1 MSSVG
6 SRDAPCAVLVLL
18 CLCVAEAEAAGG
30 VSIFALGTMI
40 DEYHWDIMFM
50 YYIVFFVTLLLEI
63 TVHHLHTS
71 ITNHSG
77 IEVIRQVI
85 KQLMILGGISALL
98 VVFEN
103 LGGASLLNGA
113 LFRYVHFVIFMM
125 AILFITLVTSLFV
138 TVGPRWASWARF
150 EAKVVE
156 IESDPSLCD
165 QDRTAFLAAYVKTVK
180 HGNAMLSCLSYFRS
194 NLPFKFYQISFSR
207 YMKKMQRKIM
217 LTFLDLK
224 WKAWTALALLTS
236 LAAITTWI
244 TVTISKNPLATIG
257 LWVLIVGFGP
267 LILLVVLAAKVRYE
281 FHQFAIDVQEMR
293 QWRRKKLPADQSS
306 YFWRTPTFNIELI
319 QIILLYQVFYM
330 ATVVVNF
337 SYRLWLYGK
346 EADAMGR
353 SAVLIVLC
361 FAPSVVV
368 FAVVLPRMLPN
379 FTVLASVGE
388 YIDHNVLIGILN
400 TDKRTGKTRRAYRR
414 DKNIIDIAPLMRV
427 DVCMQQDPPPPP
439 PHSTSFHPHPHTRTH
454 TAELLLSQEN
464 AGGADVSP
472 EGDEKKDMLP
482 MFKKRDEKD
491 DMPEV
496 EPEERDKLC
505 DNCDEQPA
513 SVKCNRCGLLCDDC
527 DMSYHGLRHLKNH
540 ARRLF
545 DDALQ
550 PGIPTSNL
558 GLSFFAKPTATLLP
572 RSAAAPAPAPA
583 PAPVEPPPAAKRA
596 SLQNP
601 LSLSTDRPGEPLSAS
616 SSRAQSSAV
625 DPLPADSDDSAERAT
640 NPPAPPKRGPP
651 RRHGLSP
658 LAVGVGVGGPRQGVR
673 RSDAS
678 STSGSVAV
686 PSPRHTSRYHSLPAG
701 GINRV
706 VPSSP
711 SSFGGSGM
719 KTPSAPQDEWLC
731 PSPRCRKKNWNTASI
746 CAACGVPR
754 PSPLRYGPTP

>member
-6 SRDAPCAVLVLL
+6 SRDAPCAVFVLL

-63 TVHHLHTS
+63 TVHHLHAS

-194 NLPFKFYQISFSR
+194 NLPFKFYGISFSR
-207 YMKKMQRKIM
+207 YMEKMQRKIM

-224 WKAWTALALLTS
+224 WKAWSALALLTS
-236 LAAITTWI
+236 LAAITTYI
-244 TVTISKNPLATIG
+244 TVKISSNPLATIG

-267 LILLVVLAAKVRYE
+267 LILLVVLAMKVRYE

-293 QWRRKKLPADQSS
+293 QHRRKMLRSEQST
-306 YFWRTPTFNIELI
+306 YFWFGNPMFAVHLM
-319 QIILLYQVFYM
+319 QVMLLYQAFYLSS
-330 ATVVVNF
+330 AIINF
-337 SYRLWLYGK
+337 SSRLYIYGAEENK
-346 EADAMGR
+346 EGR
-353 SAVLIVLC
+353 GIFLIVLC
-361 FAPSVVV
+361 FLPSVVV

-379 FTVLASVGE
+379 FTILASVGE
-388 YIDHNVLIGILN
+388 YIDHSVLIGILN
-400 TDKRTGKTRRAYRR
+400 SDKRTGKNRRVYRR

-427 DVCMQQDPPPPP
+427 DV
-439 PHSTSFHPHPHTRTH
+439 S
-454 TAELLLSQEN
+454 ELLLNQEN
-464 AGGADVSP
+464 AGGVEVAP
-472 EGDEKKDMLP
+472 EGDEKKETLP

-558 GLSFFAKPTATLLP
+558 GLSFFAKPTAGLLP
-572 RSAAAPAPAPA
+572 RSAAAPS
-583 PAPVEPPPAAKRA
+583 PVEAPPAAKRA

-601 LSLSTDRPGEPLSAS
+601 LSLSTERAGAPLSAS

-625 DPLPADSDDSAERAT
+625 DPLAVDSDDSA
-640 NPPAPPKRGPP
+640 NPPSPPKRGPP

-658 LAVGVGVGGPRQGVR
+658 LAVGVGGGPR
-673 RSDAS
+673 
-678 STSGSVAV
+678 
-686 PSPRHTSRYHSLPAG
+686 
-701 GINRV
+701 
-706 VPSSP
+706 
-711 SSFGGSGM
+711 
-719 KTPSAPQDEWLC
+719 
-731 PSPRCRKKNWNTASI
+731 
-746 CAACGVPR
+746 
-754 PSPLRYGPTP
+754 

>member
-1 MSSVG
+1 MKRAPAVADGAMRLLALLVG
-6 SRDAPCAVLVLL
+6 C
-18 CLCVAEAEAAGG
+18 CCVAPAEAAGI
-30 VSIFALGTMI
+30 SIFALGTMI

-50 YYIVFFVTLLLEI
+50 YYGVFGVTLILEI
-63 TVHHLHTS
+63 TVHHVHGVVS
-71 ITNHSG
+71 SNSG
-77 IEVIRQVI
+77 KDIVHRVVKQV
-85 KQLMILGGISALL
+85 MILGGISAIL
-98 VVFEN
+98 VVFTN
-103 LGGASLLNGA
+103 IGGAKVIDALL
-113 LFRYVHFVIFMM
+113 FQYVHFVIFMM
-125 AILFITLVTSLFV
+125 AILFIALVTSLFV
-138 TVGPRWASWARF
+138 TIGPRWESWARF

-224 WKAWTALALLTS
+224 WKAWSALALLTS
-236 LAAITTWI
+236 LAAITTYI
-244 TVTISKNPLATIG
+244 TVKISSNPLATIG

-267 LILLVVLAAKVRYE
+267 LILLCVLAAKVRYE

-293 QWRRKKLPADQSS
+293 QWRRKKLPADQSA

-346 EADAMGR
+346 EADAIGR
-353 SAVLIVLC
+353 SAFLIILC

-368 FAVVLPRMLPN
+368 FAIVLPRMLPN

-388 YIDHNVLIGILN
+388 YIDHSVLIGILN

-414 DKNIIDIAPLMRV
+414 DKRIIDIAPLMRV
-427 DVCMQQDPPPPP
+427 DV
-439 PHSTSFHPHPHTRTH
+439 S
-454 TAELLLSQEN
+454 ELLLNQEN
-464 AGGADVSP
+464 AGGVEVAP
-472 EGDEKKDMLP
+472 EGDEKKETLP

-558 GLSFFAKPTATLLP
+558 GLSFFAKPTAGLLP
-572 RSAAAPAPAPA
+572 RSAAAPS
-583 PAPVEPPPAAKRA
+583 PVEAPPAAKRA

-601 LSLSTDRPGEPLSAS
+601 LSLSTERAGAPLSAS

-625 DPLPADSDDSAERAT
+625 DPLAVDSDDSA
-640 NPPAPPKRGPP
+640 NPPSPPKRGPP

-658 LAVGVGVGGPRQGVR
+658 LAVGVGGGPR
-673 RSDAS
+673 
-678 STSGSVAV
+678 
-686 PSPRHTSRYHSLPAG
+686 
-701 GINRV
+701 
-706 VPSSP
+706 
-711 SSFGGSGM
+711 
-719 KTPSAPQDEWLC
+719 
-731 PSPRCRKKNWNTASI
+731 
-746 CAACGVPR
+746 
-754 PSPLRYGPTP
+754 